1 MIFMKRLLMLVSI
14 SIILLFGAAHS
25 ISAQDSSMISSEPKN
40 LNELN
45 SIITKLLKEKRF
57 EESLFYLDKI
67 LEIDPNHTSALL
79 NKGSVLVFLDRSE
92 EAIPF
97 YDTLLK
103 IEPNNI
109 KGLTSK
115 AAALANIGENLNAD
129 KITIFQN
136 ALELYNKALSIDN
149 NNEKIE
155 NNIARLLS
163 KTPTI
168 SVHGFSEEDN
178 EKPKYDIH
186 LRVTVRDSA
195 GELVSVVESKSGRY
209 LPVSF
214 TDEVFD
220 IFFEKEIVEING
232 EKSEVAK
239 YSELYTTDNDDIGN
253 FFYEVTMNDYQIH
266 VFEVFPPH
274 VSIEPNDQLY
284 VEWTISRKL

>member
-79 NKGSVLVFLDRSE
+79 NKGSALIFLGRSE

-97 YDTLLK
+97 YDRLLT

-115 AAALANIGENLNAD
+115 AVAFSNMGEYV
-129 KITIFQN
+129 K

-149 NNEKIE
+149 NNKKIGNE
-155 NNIARLLS
+155 IINLLD
-163 KTPTI
+163 KTPITPV
-168 SVHGFSEEDN
+168 SGSYDKNNN
-178 EKPKYDIH
+178 ESIIDVQIKA
-186 LRVTVRDSA
+186 TVRNAS
-195 GELVSVVESKSGRY
+195 GELVSVIENSHGLY

-214 TDEVFD
+214 FTDQVFD
-220 IFFEKEIVEING
+220 EYFEKEIVEINDQ
-232 EKSEVAK
+232 K
-239 YSELYTTDNDDIGN
+239 
-253 FFYEVTMNDYQIH
+253 
-266 VFEVFPPH
+266 FEVLTYETMH
-274 VSIEPNDQLY
+274 NIIEKDDPITTGFTFSPIKSGSHEIVVFHIYTANIETELDDEIF
-284 VEWTISRKL
+284 VEWTIVKKST